1 MPRRRLLLVSQHMG
15 IGGLERVIATIART
29 LDPELFS
36 PRVVCL
42 RYKGD
47 FGEALED
54 EGVPVEVLPRQEGKA
69 DYFAFRHLADVIRR
83 ESIDV
88 IHTHN
93 TDAFITGGLGRI
105 LARRRTVHVHTD
117 HARSFPDRF
126 RYYVAE
132 HVLARLAYRVVGVSD
147 HTTDNLARYEWIPR
161 RKLVTIPNGIDPSP
175 FDAPAPRAE
184 LRARL
189 GVPPD
194 APLMGLGARITDQ
207 KGVDVLL
214 HAMPRVLE
222 AVPDARLA
230 VVGEGPDR
238 PDLERLSAS
247 LGLTDSVHFLGART
261 DFVELVPA
269 LDIYALPS
277 RWEGLPM
284 VILEAMAARL
294 AIVATDVG
302 GVANAVRHESTG
314 LLVPSED
321 PVRLADELIRAL
333 RDPELRRRLGG
344 EARRVFDEEY
354 SAEVMTRRYEALYLR
369 RGLPDSASPARA

>member
-15 IGGLERVIATIART
+15 IGGLERVVATIARNVDT
-29 LDPELFS
+29 EAFS
-36 PRVVCL
+36 PHVVCL
-42 RYKGD
+42 RYKGA
-47 FGEALED
+47 FGEALER
-54 EGVPVEVLPRQEGKA
+54 EGVSVEVLPQDGKT

-83 ESIDV
+83 ESVDV

-105 LARRRTVHVHTD
+105 LARRPTVHIHTD
-117 HARSFPDRF
+117 HARPFPDRF
-126 RYYVAE
+126 RYHVAE

-175 FDAPAPRAE
+175 FDAPSSRAE
-184 LRARL
+184 LCARL

-194 APLMGLGARITDQ
+194 VPLVGLGVRITDQ
-207 KGVDVLL
+207 KGIDVLL
-214 HAMPRVLE
+214 HAMPLVLQQVPETRV
-222 AVPDARLA
+222 V
-230 VVGEGPDR
+230 VVGDGPDR
-238 PDLERLSAS
+238 EALEHLSAS
-247 LGLTDSVHFLGART
+247 LGLTESVHFLGART

-269 LDIYALPS
+269 LDVYALPS

-302 GVANAVRHESTG
+302 GVPNAVRHESTG

-321 PVRLADELIRAL
+321 AESLASALVRAL
-333 RDPELRRRLGG
+333 RDPELRQRLGA

-354 SAEVMTRRYEALYLR
+354 SAEVMTRRYEALYQR
-369 RGLPDSASPARA
+369 RGLPASVTSAGE